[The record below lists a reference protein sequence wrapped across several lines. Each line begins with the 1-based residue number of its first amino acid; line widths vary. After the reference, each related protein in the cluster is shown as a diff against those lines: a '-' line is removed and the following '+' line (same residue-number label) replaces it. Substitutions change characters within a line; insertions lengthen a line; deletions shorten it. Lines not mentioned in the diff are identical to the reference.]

1 MVIVIMMMMI
11 MTMLLTYLD
20 DLDDVG
26 GKLPLT
32 ISEDYVMMM
41 IMTMLLAHLCYV
53 REEARS
59 GLIVW

>member
-1 MVIVIMMMMI
+1 MVI
-11 MTMLLTYLD
+11 MTMLLAYLD
-20 DLDDVG
+20 DVDDVG